1 MRVLV
6 MMDCGGGGGGGLGVV
21 RLGFWGSGDM
31 EIVVLERNDDG
42 NEFGEEV

>member
-6 MMDCGGGGGGGLGVV
+6 MMDCGGGGWGGGGVV
-21 RLGFWGSGDM
+21 RLGFWVSGDM

>member
-6 MMDCGGGGGGGLGVV
+6 MMDCGDGGGGGVV
-21 RLGFWGSGDM
+21 RLGFWVSGDM